1 MSVSVPSDHFLG
13 HVREIFVSALLKNR
27 YLIQANF
34 LCPTGTAAPAQRCQE
49 GRSMDLEPI
58 MRLLALVTVFPFLVA
73 PAFAQS
79 SGQNQQ
85 QTQINPADT
94 QTIQQ
99 QVRENLQQAGFTDIK
114 IMPSSF
120 LVRAKDSAGNPVM
133 MVINPD
139 SVTAVTEVPAGAPPS
154 GASANPPSA
163 QNSGAGIAGK
173 PGSKSGPAVRP
184 SRSTTG
190 QGLNANEG
198 GNESTGSQDAAKVP
212 GLPGSKSGP
221 ATRPPSGSS
230 PNK

>member
-1 MSVSVPSDHFLG
+1 
-13 HVREIFVSALLKNR
+13 
-27 YLIQANF
+27 
-34 LCPTGTAAPAQRCQE
+34 
-49 GRSMDLEPI
+49 MDLEPI

-99 QVRENLQQAGFTDIK
+99 QVRENLQQAGFTDIE

-154 GASANPPSA
+154 GASSGGSANPPSA
-163 QNSGAGIAGK
+163 QSSGAGIAGK
-173 PGSKSGPAVRP
+173 PGSESGPAVRP
-184 SRSTTG
+184 SGSTTG

-198 GNESTGSQDAAKVP
+198 
-212 GLPGSKSGP
+212 
-221 ATRPPSGSS
+221 ATRALAARTRPKFQVCQEAKAARPRDHH
-230 PNK
+230 PVPAE

>member
-1 MSVSVPSDHFLG
+1 
-13 HVREIFVSALLKNR
+13 
-27 YLIQANF
+27 
-34 LCPTGTAAPAQRCQE
+34 
-49 GRSMDLEPI
+49 
-58 MRLLALVTVFPFLVA
+58 MRLLALFTIFPFLVA

-85 QTQINPADT
+85 QTQTNPADT

-120 LVRAKDSAGNPVM
+120 LVRAKDRAGNPVM

-139 SVTAVTEVPAGAPPS
+139 SVTAVTEVPGGSPAS
-154 GASANPPSA
+154 GASGGGLANPPNA

-184 SRSTTG
+184 PGGTTG

-198 GNESTGSQDAAKVP
+198 RNESTGNQDAAKVP
-212 GLPGSKSGP
+212 GLPGGKSGP
-221 ATRPPSGSS
+221 ATRPPSDPS

>member
-1 MSVSVPSDHFLG
+1 MERQPLRIV
-13 HVREIFVSALLKNR
+13 
-27 YLIQANF
+27 
-34 LCPTGTAAPAQRCQE
+34 CQE
-49 GRSMDLEPI
+49 GRHMDLEPI

-120 LVRAKDSAGNPVM
+120 LVRAKDRAGNPVM

-139 SVTAVTEVPAGAPPS
+139 SVTAVTEVPAGSPPG
-154 GASANPPSA
+154 GASSGGLANPPSA

-184 SRSTTG
+184 SGGTTG
-190 QGLNANEG
+190 HELNANEG
-198 GNESTGSQDAAKVP
+198 RNENTGSQDAAKVP